1 MPKDTAILDAALDL
15 FETLSYGS
23 TPVPLVAERAGV
35 GAGTIYRYF
44 HGKEGVV
51 NALYQRWKQALAAA
65 VVDGLD
71 RTQPAALIFEGIW
84 RRLCGFATANPAA
97 FAFLETHHHGPYLD
111 AGSRGIATDLD
122 RSMAG
127 LLAEWQ
133 RAGSVRAGD
142 PQLLVAQVYGGL
154 VGVTRAYRDRGT
166 ELPPDLADQ
175 TIEGAWNLLA
185 SPSNR
190 RRS

>member
-1 MPKDTAILDAALDL
+1 
-15 FETLSYGS
+15 
-23 TPVPLVAERAGV
+23 
-35 GAGTIYRYF
+35 
-44 HGKEGVV
+44 
-51 NALYQRWKQALAAA
+51 
-65 VVDGLD
+65 
-71 RTQPAALIFEGIW
+71 
-84 RRLCGFATANPAA
+84 
-97 FAFLETHHHGPYLD
+97 
-111 AGSRGIATDLD
+111 
-122 RSMAG
+122 MAG